1 MVEAVVLYAT
11 LAGCACFIGWVVL
24 RYDLID
30 REPWYALAFVLLA
43 GAVMM
48 FLAGRVQGRIILA
61 GADHWPR
68 VLGSGF
74 YSVLAGVL
82 EELGKLGAVA
92 LVALCFRRH
101 FNDPIDGLIYGSFAG
116 LGAALEESV
125 WLLGADPVA
134 SGVPWQEP
142 VRLAGHLVMGGIGG
156 WGLGTLVGPPSP
168 GPLALP
174 AGFGAA
180 VALHIAWDVAA
191 FEAVRVRVET
201 GEAPAWTTGLAMTVM
216 LTGMVLFRALVGR
229 GAAMS
234 AARFAS

>member
-1 MVEAVVLYAT
+1 MVEPVVLYAT

-30 REPWYALAFVLLA
+30 REPWYAITFALLA
-43 GAVMM
+43 GALMM
-48 FLAGRVQGRIILA
+48 YLAGRVQGRIILTV
-61 GADHWPR
+61 ADHCPR

-74 YSVLAGVL
+74 FSVLAGVL
-82 EELGKLGAVA
+82 EELGKVGAVA
-92 LVALCFRRH
+92 MVAACFRRH

-125 WLLGADPVA
+125 WLLGADPGA
-134 SGVPWQEP
+134 AGVPWQEP

-168 GPLALP
+168 GPIALP
-174 AGFGAA
+174 VGLGAA
-180 VALHIAWDVAA
+180 VVLHVAWDVAA
-191 FEAVRVRVET
+191 FEAVRLGLENGR
-201 GEAPAWTTGLAMTVM
+201 APAWTTGLAMTVM
-216 LTGMVLFRALVGR
+216 LTGMVAYRSLVGR

-234 AARFAS
+234 AARFAA